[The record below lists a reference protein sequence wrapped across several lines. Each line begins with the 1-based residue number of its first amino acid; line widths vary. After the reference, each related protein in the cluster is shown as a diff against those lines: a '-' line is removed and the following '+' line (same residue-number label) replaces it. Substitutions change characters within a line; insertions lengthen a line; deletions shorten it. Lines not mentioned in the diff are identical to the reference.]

1 MSEDFK
7 CKNCGK
13 NLAKDGVCL
22 ICETGSGNKV
32 KVERKGGKTFVR
44 SIEKK

>member
-1 MSEDFK
+1 MSEELK
-7 CKNCGK
+7 CRNCGK

-32 KVERKGGKTFVR
+32 KIEGRGGKTFVR
-44 SIEKK
+44 PLRK